1 MNCCFPVSSAAD
13 HRRQEGRE
21 LLEVME
27 LGKVELLHWDG
38 IEWKITGPCDLHK
51 NVKRGRYSGPIP
63 RMSIESGEVNFT

>member
-1 MNCCFPVSSAAD
+1 MSYCFPVSFAAD

-21 LLEVME
+21 FWEEME

-38 IEWKITGPCDLHK
+38 IEWKISGRCDLRK
-51 NVKRGRYSGPIP
+51 NVKRGRCSGPIP